1 LKRTSKQ
8 TSKRKLEILDRV
20 IKALASFTV
29 SYAFVVIAYVLISYM
44 GVFDPIDNKMALQL
58 MCICLVIAVLHFIFG
73 FLEIKSSPLYFLLYF
88 GVVVAVVL
96 FMGIVIFD
104 FLVMDITFFV
114 CLAVMLVIVFAGTYL
129 IAYFEDWKKVQ
140 EINKMIRENKEL

>member
-1 LKRTSKQ
+1 
-8 TSKRKLEILDRV
+8 
-20 IKALASFTV
+20 
-29 SYAFVVIAYVLISYM
+29 M
-44 GVFDPIDNKMALQL
+44 
-58 MCICLVIAVLHFIFG
+58 
-73 FLEIKSSPLYFLLYF
+73 YF